1 MFTRPHHQRIAKML
15 ESLDAALLKRHNCLF
30 SGGTAIALRY
40 GEYRESVD
48 IDFLV
53 SDLASYRYLRNS
65 VREQGLQA
73 LMKITDAGQV
83 QTSDVRSDQYGIRSK
98 VFVEGKPIKFEIV
111 LEGRIGLARPGKKDS
126 VLGVATLMKIDM
138 AVSKLLANSDRG
150 LDMGMHCRDVIDLAM
165 LNLSKSEFTEA
176 AIKGEA
182 AYGEAILKDLAK
194 VIDRLGEA
202 NGLLERCMKAMD
214 VSVPRALLWQN
225 ISKIKS
231 YIANGMPNG

>member
-1 MFTRPHHQRIAKML
+1 MFSRPHHQRIAKVL
-15 ESLDAALLKRHNCLF
+15 ESLDTDLLRRHNCLF
-30 SGGTAIALRY
+30 AGGTAIALGY

-53 SDLASYRYLRNS
+53 SDLVSYRYLRNS

-73 LMKITDAGQV
+73 LMKSTDASQL
-83 QTSDVRSDQYGIRSK
+83 QTSDIRSDQYGIRTR
-98 VFVEGKPIKFEIV
+98 VFVKGKPIKFEIV
-111 LEGRIGLARPGKKDS
+111 LEGRIGLAKPGKKDS

-150 LDMGMHCRDVIDLAM
+150 LDVGMHCRDVIDLAM
-165 LNLSKSEFTEA
+165 LSLNKSEFAEA
-176 AIKGEA
+176 TTKGEA

-194 VIDRLGEA
+194 VIGMLSEA

-225 ISKIKS
+225 ISKLKIFLNDVIS
-231 YIANGMPNG
+231 

>member
-1 MFTRPHHQRIAKML
+1 MFTRPHHQRIAKVL
-15 ESLDAALLKRHNCLF
+15 KSLDADLLKRHNCLF
-30 SGGTAIALRY
+30 AGGTAIALGY

-48 IDFLV
+48 MDFLV
-53 SDLASYRYLRNS
+53 SDLASYRYLRNL

-73 LMKITDAGQV
+73 LMKSNDADQL
-83 QTSDVRSDQYGIRSK
+83 QTSEIRSDQYGIRTK
-98 VFVEGKPIKFEIV
+98 IFVEGKPIKFQIV
-111 LEGRIGLARPGKKDS
+111 LEGRIGLAKPGKKDS
-126 VLGVATLMKIDM
+126 ILGVASLTRLDM
-138 AVSKLLANSDRG
+138 AASKLLANSDRG

-165 LNLSKSEFTEA
+165 LNLSKSEFDEA
-176 AIKGEA
+176 TTKADA

-194 VIDRLGEA
+194 VIGMLGEA

-225 ISKIKS
+225 ISKVKS

>member
-1 MFTRPHHQRIAKML
+1 MFTRLHHQRIAKVL
-15 ESLDAALLKRHNCLF
+15 ESLDADLLKRHNCLF
-30 SGGTAIALRY
+30 AGGTAIALGY

-65 VREQGLQA
+65 VREQGLQV
-73 LMKITDAGQV
+73 LMKSTDASQL
-83 QTSDVRSDQYGIRSK
+83 QTSDIRSDQYGIRTK
-98 VFVEGKPIKFEIV
+98 LFVEGKPIKFEIV
-111 LEGRIGLARPGKKDS
+111 LEGRISLAEPGQKDS

-150 LDMGMHCRDVIDLAM
+150 LDVGMHCRDVIDLAM
-165 LNLSKSEFTEA
+165 LSLNKSEFAEA
-176 AIKGEA
+176 TTKGEA

-194 VIDRLGEA
+194 VIGMLSEA

-225 ISKIKS
+225 ISKLKIFLDDVIS
-231 YIANGMPNG
+231 

>member
-1 MFTRPHHQRIAKML
+1 MFTRPQHQRIAKVL
-15 ESLDAALLKRHNCLF
+15 ESLDADLLKQHNCLF
-30 SGGTAIALRY
+30 AGGTAIALGY

-73 LMKITDAGQV
+73 LMKSTDASQL
-83 QTSDVRSDQYGIRSK
+83 QTSDIRIDQYGIRTK
-98 VFVEGKPIKFEIV
+98 VFIEGKPIKFEIV
-111 LEGRIGLARPGKKDS
+111 LEGRVGLAKPGKKDS
-126 VLGVATLMKIDM
+126 ILGVASLTKLDM
-138 AVSKLLANSDRG
+138 AASKLLANSDRG

-165 LNLSKSEFTEA
+165 LNLSKSEFAEA
-176 AIKGEA
+176 TTKGEA

-202 NGLLERCMKAMD
+202 DGLLERCMKAMD

-225 ISKIKS
+225 ISKVKS
-231 YIANGMPNG
+231 YIANGIPD

>member
-1 MFTRPHHQRIAKML
+1 MFIRPHHQRIAKVL
-15 ESLDAALLKRHNCLF
+15 ESLDADLLKRHNCLF
-30 SGGTAIALRY
+30 AGGTAIALAY

-48 IDFLV
+48 MDFLV

-65 VREQGLQA
+65 VREQDLQA
-73 LMKITDAGQV
+73 LMKSTDAGQF
-83 QTSDVRSDQYGIRSK
+83 QTSDIRSDQYGIRTK

-111 LEGRIGLARPGKKDS
+111 LEGRIGLAKPRKKDS
-126 VLGVATLMKIDM
+126 ILGVASLTKLDM
-138 AVSKLLANSDRG
+138 AASKLLANSDRG

-176 AIKGEA
+176 TTKVEA
-182 AYGEAILKDLAK
+182 AYGEAILQDLAK
-194 VIDRLGEA
+194 VIGILGEA

-225 ISKIKS
+225 ISKLKNLFADVIS
-231 YIANGMPNG
+231 

>member
-1 MFTRPHHQRIAKML
+1 MFTRPHHQRIAKVL
-15 ESLDAALLKRHNCLF
+15 KSLDADLLKRHNCLF
-30 SGGTAIALRY
+30 AGGTAIALGY

-48 IDFLV
+48 MDFLV
-53 SDLASYRYLRNS
+53 SDLASYRYLRNL

-73 LMKITDAGQV
+73 LMKSNDADQL
-83 QTSDVRSDQYGIRSK
+83 QTSEIRSDQYGIRTK
-98 VFVEGKPIKFEIV
+98 VFVEGKPIKFQIV
-111 LEGRIGLARPGKKDS
+111 LEGRIGLAKPGKKDS
-126 VLGVATLMKIDM
+126 ILGVASLTRLDM
-138 AVSKLLANSDRG
+138 AASKLLGNSDRG

-165 LNLSKSEFTEA
+165 LNLSKSEFDEA
-176 AIKGEA
+176 TTKADA

-194 VIDRLGEA
+194 VIGMLGEA

-225 ISKIKS
+225 ISKVKS

>member
-1 MFTRPHHQRIAKML
+1 MFTRPHHQRIAKVL
-15 ESLDAALLKRHNCLF
+15 ESLDTDLLRRHNCLF
-30 SGGTAIALRY
+30 AGGTAIALGY

-53 SDLASYRYLRNS
+53 SDLVSYRYLRNS

-73 LMKITDAGQV
+73 LMKSTDASQL
-83 QTSDVRSDQYGIRSK
+83 QTSDIRSDQYGIRTR
-98 VFVEGKPIKFEIV
+98 VFVKGKPIKFEIV
-111 LEGRIGLARPGKKDS
+111 LEGRISLAKPGKKDS
-126 VLGVATLMKIDM
+126 ILGVATLMKIDM

-150 LDMGMHCRDVIDLAM
+150 LDVGMHCRDVIDLAM
-165 LNLSKSEFTEA
+165 LNLSKSEFAEA
-176 AIKGEA
+176 TTKSEA

-194 VIDRLGEA
+194 VIGMLGEA

-225 ISKIKS
+225 ISKLKIFLDDVIS
-231 YIANGMPNG
+231 

>member
-1 MFTRPHHQRIAKML
+1 MFTRPHHQRIAKVL
-15 ESLDAALLKRHNCLF
+15 ESLDTDLLKRHNCLF
-30 SGGTAIALRY
+30 AGGTAIALGY

-53 SDLASYRYLRNS
+53 SDLVSYRYLRNS

-73 LMKITDAGQV
+73 LMKSTDASQL
-83 QTSDVRSDQYGIRSK
+83 QTSDIRSDQYGIRTR
-98 VFVEGKPIKFEIV
+98 VFVKGKPIKFEIV
-111 LEGRIGLARPGKKDS
+111 LEGRVSLAKPGQKDS
-126 VLGVATLMKIDM
+126 ILGVATLMKIDM

-165 LNLSKSEFTEA
+165 LNLSKSEFAEA
-176 AIKGEA
+176 TTKSEA

-194 VIDRLGEA
+194 VIDMLGEA
-202 NGLLERCMKAMD
+202 NGLLERCMTAMD

-225 ISKIKS
+225 ISKVKS
-231 YIANGMPNG
+231 YIANGIPN

>member
-1 MFTRPHHQRIAKML
+1 MFTRLHHQRIAKVL
-15 ESLDAALLKRHNCLF
+15 ESLDTDLLKQHNCLF
-30 SGGTAIALRY
+30 AGGTAIALGY

-73 LMKITDAGQV
+73 LMKSTDASQL
-83 QTSDVRSDQYGIRSK
+83 QTSDIRSDQYGIRTR
-98 VFVEGKPIKFEIV
+98 VFVKGKPIKFEIV
-111 LEGRIGLARPGKKDS
+111 LEGRVSLAKPGQKDS
-126 VLGVATLMKIDM
+126 ILGVATLMKIDM

-165 LNLSKSEFTEA
+165 LNLSKSEFAEA
-176 AIKGEA
+176 TTKSEA

-194 VIDRLGEA
+194 VIGMLGEA

-225 ISKIKS
+225 ISKLKIFLDDVIS
-231 YIANGMPNG
+231 

>member
-1 MFTRPHHQRIAKML
+1 MFSRPHHQRIAKVL
-15 ESLDAALLKRHNCLF
+15 ESLDAGLLKQHNCLF
-30 SGGTAIALRY
+30 AGGTAIALGY

-73 LMKITDAGQV
+73 LMKSTDASQL
-83 QTSDVRSDQYGIRSK
+83 QTSDTRSDQYGIRTK

-111 LEGRIGLARPGKKDS
+111 LEGRIGLAKPGKKDYI
-126 VLGVATLMKIDM
+126 LGVASLTKLDM
-138 AVSKLLANSDRG
+138 AASKLLANSDRG

-165 LNLSKSEFTEA
+165 LNLSKSEFAEA

-182 AYGEAILKDLAK
+182 AYGEAIFKDLAK
-194 VIDRLGEA
+194 VIDMLGEA

-214 VSVPRALLWQN
+214 VSVPRAFLWQN
-225 ISKIKS
+225 ISKLKKLL
-231 YIANGMPNG
+231 ANVIS

>member
-1 MFTRPHHQRIAKML
+1 MFTRPHHQRIAKVL
-15 ESLDAALLKRHNCLF
+15 ESLDADLLKQHNCLF
-30 SGGTAIALRY
+30 AGGTAIALGY

-53 SDLASYRYLRNS
+53 SDIASYRYLRNS

-73 LMKITDAGQV
+73 LMKSTDASQL
-83 QTSDVRSDQYGIRSK
+83 QTSDTRSDQYGIRTR
-98 VFVEGKPIKFEIV
+98 VFVKGKPIKFEIV
-111 LEGRIGLARPGKKDS
+111 LEGRISLAKPGKKDS

-165 LNLSKSEFTEA
+165 LNLSKSEFAEA
-176 AIKGEA
+176 TTKSEA

-194 VIDRLGEA
+194 VIGMLGEA

-225 ISKIKS
+225 ISKLKIFLDDVIS
-231 YIANGMPNG
+231 

>member
-73 LMKITDAGQV
+73 LMKNTDVGQL

-126 VLGVATLMKIDM
+126 VLGVATLTKLDM
-138 AVSKLLANSDRG
+138 AASKLLANSDRG
-150 LDMGMHCRDVIDLAM
+150 MDRGVYCRDVIDLAM
-165 LNLSKSEFTEA
+165 LNLTKSEFAEA
-176 AIKGEA
+176 TTKAQV

-225 ISKIKS
+225 ISKVKS
-231 YIANGMPNG
+231 YIANGIPN

>member
-1 MFTRPHHQRIAKML
+1 MFTRLHHQRIAKVL
-15 ESLDAALLKRHNCLF
+15 ESLDADLLKRHNCLF
-30 SGGTAIALRY
+30 AGGTAIALRY

-53 SDLASYRYLRNS
+53 SDLSSYRYLRNL

-73 LMKITDAGQV
+73 LMKSTDAGQL
-83 QTSDVRSDQYGIRSK
+83 QTSDIRSDQYGIRTK
-98 VFVEGKPIKFEIV
+98 VFVEGKPIKFEMV
-111 LEGRIGLARPGKKDS
+111 LEGRIGLAKPGKKDS
-126 VLGVATLMKIDM
+126 ILGVATLTKLDM
-138 AVSKLLANSDRG
+138 AASKLLANSDRG

-165 LNLSKSEFTEA
+165 LNLSKPEFAEA
-176 AIKGEA
+176 TTKAEV

-194 VIDRLGEA
+194 VMGMLGEA

-225 ISKIKS
+225 ISKVGS
-231 YIANGMPNG
+231 FIANGISN